1 MSRIAAGPAEYSV
14 QTTTFAE
21 IRQVCEILQAT
32 ERNHDAHL
40 EQFCL
45 VLRTSWAWVGSTLIE
60 LRWNDRS
67 EP

>member
-1 MSRIAAGPAEYSV
+1 M
-14 QTTTFAE
+14 
-21 IRQVCEILQAT
+21 L
-32 ERNHDAHL
+32 HL